1 MTSKFNQIKGA
12 LQQAKT
18 AADQANSNL
27 SKLKE
32 ALLPCEEVEPAA
44 EIVRDTMGA
53 ADAAHRSLQITN
65 NVISKAQECAKLP
78 QTAGRQEGAKTGTGS
93 TGQPPVTGSLP
104 PAGADPFVGT
114 WALRLTAVR
123 HSNPDAPVVGAERG
137 TMVINRSGNTYS
149 VTGLPGRVDSV
160 SVSGQTITI
169 KGRQAEGDNRYD
181 IFTVQLTL
189 KSGGSSIEGQ
199 MRWDYTS
206 EIRPL
211 GVPAQWSIN
220 AVVGTRQ

>member
-1 MTSKFNQIKGA
+1 
-12 LQQAKT
+12 
-18 AADQANSNL
+18 
-27 SKLKE
+27 
-32 ALLPCEEVEPAA
+32 
-44 EIVRDTMGA
+44 
-53 ADAAHRSLQITN
+53 
-65 NVISKAQECAKLP
+65 
-78 QTAGRQEGAKTGTGS
+78 
-93 TGQPPVTGSLP
+93 
-104 PAGADPFVGT
+104 
-114 WALRLTAVR
+114 
-123 HSNPDAPVVGAERG
+123 
-137 TMVINRSGNTYS
+137 MVINRSGNTYS